1 MVEFDPSWLSG
12 RNYEI
17 LGTGL
22 ASMSEVDRDNLITI
36 HYKANRD
43 RYVNSILR
51 SNSDIGTV
59 LEETYPNKIIS
70 GGTTYR
76 FSSSA
81 QSNSITIYYVPYSN
95 STILTED
102 EKTNFIETKGA
113 YYITDKIT
121 IERGSQ
127 YTAIFNLDV
136 EIYQNSS
143 IDSEVGDILDNYS
156 NKFNIKFPELTEEIK
171 SLISKISNVKRI
183 IDMEITY
190 TNEDGSVVSP
200 EIVYGEENVVYF
212 SINYIINS
220 VIES

>member
-1 MVEFDPSWLSG
+1 MSG

-102 EKTNFIETKGA
+102 EK
-113 YYITDKIT
+113 
-121 IERGSQ
+121 
-127 YTAIFNLDV
+127 
-136 EIYQNSS
+136 
-143 IDSEVGDILDNYS
+143 
-156 NKFNIKFPELTEEIK
+156 
-171 SLISKISNVKRI
+171 LISLRLRSLLYN
-183 IDMEITY
+183 
-190 TNEDGSVVSP
+190 
-200 EIVYGEENVVYF
+200 
-212 SINYIINS
+212 
-220 VIES
+220 